1 MELVFKDEALEEL
14 YKRGKE
20 KGKPVYGHE
29 VIKAYI
35 KKIDILY
42 AAAHSMDVA
51 NFRSLHLEALTKEK
65 KYKCMHSIRVN
76 DKYRIILKFIK
87 AMNSG
92 QKDCIEISNIHGLTD
107 YH

>member
-1 MELVFKDEALEEL
+1 MVVVFKDEALEEL
-14 YKRGKE
+14 YKRGRE

-29 VIKAYI
+29 VVKAYV

-42 AAAHSMDVA
+42 GAVHSVDVA

-65 KYKCMHSIRVN
+65 KYKGMHSIRVN
-76 DKYRIILKFIK
+76 DKYRIILRFIK
-87 AMNSG
+87 AKGLG
-92 QKDCIEISNIHGLTD
+92 QKDSIEISEIHELVD